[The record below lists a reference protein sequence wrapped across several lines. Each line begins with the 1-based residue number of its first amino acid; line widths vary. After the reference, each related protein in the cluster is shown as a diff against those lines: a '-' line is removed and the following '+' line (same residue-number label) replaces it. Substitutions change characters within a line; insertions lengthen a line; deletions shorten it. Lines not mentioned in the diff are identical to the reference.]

1 MMFLG
6 VCCFI
11 WLSIYIHQY
20 DLNMIRHVTI
30 HHHSNRWRN
39 SQTYLSFAAPPPAIA
54 AAVPRRTADDPP
66 PSARWL
72 TLHFREGQIMSDHSN
87 LRFWL
92 VTSPTIGQKKH
103 GQSRKKQFRAHLATE
118 LGGFRALH
126 DVFELK
132 EIEPSL

>member
-11 WLSIYIHQY
+11 WLSIYNIHQY

-72 TLHFREGQIMSDHSN
+72 TLHFREGQVMSDHSN

-92 VTSPTIGQKKH
+92 VTSRYIPYYWAKKTWTI
-103 GQSRKKQFRAHLATE
+103 
-118 LGGFRALH
+118 
-126 DVFELK
+126 
-132 EIEPSL
+132 